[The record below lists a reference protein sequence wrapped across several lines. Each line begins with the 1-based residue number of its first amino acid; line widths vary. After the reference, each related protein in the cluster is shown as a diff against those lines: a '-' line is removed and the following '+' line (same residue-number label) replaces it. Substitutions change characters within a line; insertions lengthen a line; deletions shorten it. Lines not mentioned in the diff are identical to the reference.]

1 MSAKRSNRVNK
12 KGFGTQMAEIR
23 RCNDLRVRIM
33 TYLKQKALTQAQL
46 AEIML
51 VSNSQMSNFMN
62 GTALT
67 GSQVYTE
74 GMKYLKTRM
83 PLAMCSDEDRNQ
95 ITNDKWKVVIGT
107 DRS

>member
-1 MSAKRSNRVNK
+1 MSAKKSNRNK

-23 RCNDLRVRIM
+23 SCNDLRVRIK
-33 TYLKQKALTQAQL
+33 TYLNQKALTQAQL

-107 DRS
+107 DRSK